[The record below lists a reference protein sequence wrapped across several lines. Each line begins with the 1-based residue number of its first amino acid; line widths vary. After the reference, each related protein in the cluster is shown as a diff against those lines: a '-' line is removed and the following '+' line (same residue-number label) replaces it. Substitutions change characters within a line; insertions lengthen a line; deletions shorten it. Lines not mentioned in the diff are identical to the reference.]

1 MHPCFRWLVCAALS
15 GAGVS
20 TAQTFRYASS
30 GDILRL
36 DPHSAD
42 EALTD
47 SFKNNIHE
55 GLVRYDENLRPEP
68 ALAVRWT
75 NVDPVTWRFE
85 LRRGVTFHDGTPLTA
100 DDVVFSLGRQ
110 KSKNSQKATYVA
122 SIKSVRKID
131 DFTVEYVTTGPD
143 PILLRELVNHYIVSK
158 KWCEQHNTT
167 EPVPGMNDE
176 TYATRHEN
184 GTGPF
189 QVIERLPDVRTVLV
203 PYPGWWDTPKKQF
216 NITRAEFR
224 PLANPSTRLAALIA
238 GEVDLAYPVAP
249 QDVARLESQPG
260 LRVLKRPEL
269 RVIFLGMDEFRDE
282 LLDLPG
288 SGKNPFK
295 DVRVRRAVYQAIDEE
310 AIRTKVMR
318 GMAAPT
324 GTMVP
329 EGVDGYDP
337 SLRARLPYDPAA
349 SRRLLS
355 EAGYPDGFPVT
366 LDCPNDRYINDEA
379 ICQAVVPML
388 ARVGIKVSLNAQT
401 KSKWLDKILKKSNNN
416 TSFFLL
422 GWHPPTIDA
431 FATFLPTMSL
441 KVDGGGT
448 FNAGRYSN
456 PRIEDLMQQARVEMN
471 PDKRRALLS
480 EIQRVHKEDV
490 GHIPLHEQM
499 VIWGVHDGVEVR
511 LDPRDHV
518 ILRFVSVRR

>member
-1 MHPCFRWLVCAALS
+1 MHPSSRWVLCAGLL
-15 GAGVS
+15 GAMAS
-20 TAQTFRYASS
+20 AAQTFRYASS
-30 GDILRL
+30 GDILTL

-47 SFKNNIHE
+47 SFKFNTHE

-110 KSKNSQKATYVA
+110 KSKTSQKAPYVA
-122 SIKSVRKID
+122 AIKSVRKID
-131 DFTVEYVTTGPD
+131 DFTVEYVTNGPD
-143 PILLRELVNHYIVSK
+143 PILLRELVSHFIVSK

-167 EPVPGMNDE
+167 EPVAGMNDE

-189 QVIERLPDVRTVLV
+189 QVIERVPDTRTVLV
-203 PYPGWWDTPKKQF
+203 PYPGWWDAPKKQF

-224 PLANPSTRLAALIA
+224 PLVNPATRLAALIS
-238 GEVDLAYPVAP
+238 GELELAYPIAP
-249 QDVARLESQPG
+249 QDVPRIEGQHG

-282 LLDLPG
+282 LLDMPG
-288 SGKNPFK
+288 SGRNPFK

-310 AIRTKVMR
+310 AIRTNVMR

-324 GTMVP
+324 GTMIP

-349 SRRLLS
+349 SRRLLT
-355 EAGYPDGFPVT
+355 EAGDPDGFPVT
-366 LDCPNDRYINDEA
+366 FDCPNDRYINDEA
-379 ICQAVVPML
+379 ICQAIVPML
-388 ARVGIKVSLNAQT
+388 ARVGIKATLNLQT
-401 KSKWLDKILKKSNNN
+401 KSKWLDKILKKSNYN
-416 TSFFLL
+416 TSLFLL
-422 GWHPPTIDA
+422 GWHPVTIDA
-431 FATFLPTMSL
+431 LATFLPVMTL
-441 KVDGGGT
+441 KAEGGGT
-448 FNAGRYSN
+448 FNAGRYSD
-456 PRIEDLMQQARVEMN
+456 PRLEDLLQQARVEMN
-471 PDKRRALLS
+471 PEKRLALLS
-480 EIQRVHKEDV
+480 EMQRIHREDV

-499 VIWGVHDGVEVR
+499 VIWGVRDGVR
-511 LDPRDHV
+511 LKPDPRDHV
-518 ILRFVSVRR
+518 VLRFVSVGR

>member
-1 MHPCFRWLVCAALS
+1 MRPFPRWFLCAGLLCATGALS
-15 GAGVS
+15 
-20 TAQTFRYASS
+20 QTFRYASS
-30 GDILRL
+30 GDILTL

-47 SFKNNIHE
+47 SFKNNIYE

-85 LRRGVTFHDGTPLTA
+85 LRNGVTFHDGTPLTA

-110 KSKNSQKATYVA
+110 KSKNSQKSTYVA

-131 DFTVEYVTTGPD
+131 DLTVEYVTSGPD
-143 PILLRELVNHYIVSK
+143 PILLRELASHYIVSK
-158 KWCEQHNTT
+158 KWCEQHGTT
-167 EPVPGMNDE
+167 EPVPGMNEE

-184 GTGPF
+184 GTGAF
-189 QVIERLPDVRTVLV
+189 QVIERQPDTRTVLV
-203 PYPGWWDTPKKQF
+203 PYPGWWDAPRKQF

-224 PLANPSTRLAALIA
+224 PLANSSTRLAALIS
-238 GEVDLAYPVAP
+238 GELDLAYPVAP
-249 QDVARLESQPG
+249 QDVARIESQPG

-337 SLRARLPYDPAA
+337 TLRPRLPYDPAA

-355 EAGYPDGFPVT
+355 EAGYPDGFRVT

-379 ICQAVVPML
+379 ICQAIVPML
-388 ARVGIKVSLNAQT
+388 ARVGIQVSLNLQT

-416 TSFFLL
+416 TSLFLL
-422 GWHPPTIDA
+422 GWFPPTVDA
-431 FATFLPTMSL
+431 WGTFFPTMTL
-441 KVDGGGT
+441 KVEGGGT

-456 PRIEDLMQQARVEMN
+456 PRIEDLVQQARVEMN
-471 PDKRRALLS
+471 PDKRRHLLS
-480 EIQRVHKEDV
+480 EIQRIHKEDV
-490 GHIPLHEQM
+490 GHIPLHQQM
-499 VIWGVHDGVEVR
+499 VIWGVRNGVEVK

-518 ILRFVSVRR
+518 ILRFVNIRH

>member
-1 MHPCFRWLVCAALS
+1 MRPASRWLLCAALLEATAS
-15 GAGVS
+15 A
-20 TAQTFRYASS
+20 AQTFRYASS
-30 GDILRL
+30 GDILTL

-47 SFKNNIHE
+47 SFKFNTHE

-110 KSKNSQKATYVA
+110 KSKNSQKAPYVA
-122 SIKSVRKID
+122 AIKSVRKID
-131 DFTVEYVTTGPD
+131 DFTVEYVTNGPD
-143 PILLRELVNHYIVSK
+143 PILLRELVSHFIVSK

-167 EPVPGMNDE
+167 EPVLGVNDE

-189 QVIERLPDVRTVLV
+189 QVIERVPDTRTVLV
-203 PYPGWWDTPKKQF
+203 PYPGWWDASKKQF

-224 PLANPSTRLAALIA
+224 PLVNPATRLAALIS
-238 GEVDLAYPVAP
+238 GELELAYPIAP
-249 QDVARLESQPG
+249 QDVPRIDGQRG
-260 LRVLKRPEL
+260 LRVMKRPEL

-282 LLDLPG
+282 LLDMPG

-324 GTMVP
+324 GTMIP

-337 SLRARLPYDPAA
+337 SLRPRLPYDPAA
-349 SRRLLS
+349 SRRLLT
-355 EAGYPDGFPVT
+355 EAGYPEGFPVT
-366 LDCPNDRYINDEA
+366 FDCPNDRYINDEA
-379 ICQAVVPML
+379 ICQAIVPML
-388 ARVGIKVSLNAQT
+388 ARVGIKATLNLQT
-401 KSKWLDKILKKSNNN
+401 KSKWLDKILKKSNYN
-416 TSFFLL
+416 TSLFLL
-422 GWHPPTIDA
+422 GWHPVTIDA
-431 FATFLPTMSL
+431 LATFLPVMTL
-441 KVDGGGT
+441 KAEGGGT
-448 FNAGRYSN
+448 FNGGRYSN
-456 PRIEDLMQQARVEMN
+456 PRLEELLQQARVEMN
-471 PDKRRALLS
+471 PGKRLALLS
-480 EIQRVHKEDV
+480 EMQRIHREDI

-499 VIWGVHDGVEVR
+499 VIWGVRDGVR
-511 LDPRDHV
+511 LKLDPRDHV
-518 ILRFVSVRR
+518 VLRFVSVGR